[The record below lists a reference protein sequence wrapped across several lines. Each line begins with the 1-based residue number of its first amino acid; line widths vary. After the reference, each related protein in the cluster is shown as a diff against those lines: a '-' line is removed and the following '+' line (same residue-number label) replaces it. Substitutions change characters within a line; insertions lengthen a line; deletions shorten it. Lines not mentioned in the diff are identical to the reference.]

1 MKAQAPKLLSL
12 DGLRAKGI
20 NFHRTHLDRLIR
32 AGKFP
37 RPIKIGENRNAWIED
52 EVDAYILAKRDARDA
67 DAAA

>member
-1 MKAQAPKLLSL
+1 MKAPKLVSL
-12 DGLRAKGI
+12 EGLRAKGI
-20 NFHRTHLDRLIR
+20 DFHRTHLDRLIR

-52 EVDAYILAKRDARDA
+52 EVDAHILAKRAER